1 MSLLE
6 TQVREIHKRIPEME
20 RDRDSLRS
28 ERDALKEDYER
39 LKRTI
44 EHMEHEYLKA
54 HGGNWGD
61 CKYQVKLDVL
71 KAERDKLK
79 AKTGACQ
86 HEGRAA
92 ELDCDRPAV
101 LCVDHGGH
109 DGCAVDQM
117 RVDALLREV
126 ALCGV
131 EHQTR
136 KYVVVQIDHETWN
149 TIQTRYGGEGR

>member
-6 TQVREIHKRIPEME
+6 TQVREIHKRIPELE

-61 CKYQVKLDVL
+61 CKYQVELDVL
-71 KAERDKLK
+71 KAERDAAG
-79 AKTGACQ
+79 AKTRQALSRGFRQKPLRRPDLHHAGPGGAQ
-86 HEGRAA
+86 AGRAA
-92 ELDCDRPAV
+92 EAQRP
-101 LCVDHGGH
+101 
-109 DGCAVDQM
+109 
-117 RVDALLREV
+117 RE
-126 ALCGV
+126 ACSS
-131 EHQTR
+131 R
-136 KYVVVQIDHETWN
+136 I
-149 TIQTRYGGEGR
+149 